1 MRILIA
7 RAGERKIKNSFGAK
21 NILSSL
27 PGLTR
32 QSIRPRDGQ
41 SVRMARA
48 RRAKKP
54 LFER

>member
-7 RAGERKIKNSFGAK
+7 RAGERKIKILAGQKIF
-21 NILSSL
+21 LSSL